1 MNDMERRKFEDS
13 FQEAFKD
20 AEINPSENVWTNIEL
35 DLERANGDN
44 MKRRIIFF
52 KMLAAAS
59 VVFAL
64 CAGGLTYYLLSDN
77 PATTNIAQQDAGSK
91 NPADAKQQAIAEE
104 PESPQQA
111 LRNDADRRTGE
122 ELADVEKPVTEQPS
136 NSSLHDRALA
146 QQQEKNDAAS
156 PDGLASSTDQGLPHG
171 QGINSRK
178 PDNSSLAQNDVRDS
192 RPDSPPLTESRTSNN
207 FR

>member
-64 CAGGLTYYLLSDN
+64 CAGGLTYYIFSDKQAN
-77 PATTNIAQQDAGSK
+77 ANIAHQGAINENTSDEQ
-91 NPADAKQQAIAEE
+91 QQATVEE
-104 PESPQQA
+104 RDSPQQA

-122 ELADVEKPVTEQPS
+122 ELADVKKPVTEQPS
-136 NSSLHDRALA
+136 NSSSPDRALA

-156 PDGLASSTDQGLPHG
+156 NDGLGSRTDQRLPHG
-171 QGINSRK
+171 QDINTKKSVK
-178 PDNSSLAQNDVRDS
+178 
-192 RPDSPPLTESRTSNN
+192 
-207 FR
+207 